1 MNAAET
7 NMLTDVKASGAGAVV
22 VVAEA
27 AGVVDEVG
35 EVKVDMFTT
44 IGAEMNVAVMVTAA
58 VDGAVDAVGADAA
71 AAVVAV
77 TAPAG
82 VGTVEFIAK
91 VRETT
96 PAATVELWSVEGFRC
111 RVRLV

>member
-22 VVAEA
+22 VVAVA

-35 EVKVDMFTT
+35 VEVKVDMFTT

-58 VDGAVDAVGADAA
+58 VDGAVDAVGAIAA

-82 VGTVEFIAK
+82 VGTVEFIAM
-91 VRETT
+91 VREAT
-96 PAATVELWSVEGFRC
+96 PAATVSCGLLRGFAAG
-111 RVRLV
+111 LD